1 MSSFSTFLTSKKR
14 SFIILETMKT
24 QINIKSFSLV
34 LALLVSIWGYAQD
47 SDKEQIKAERQS
59 KDLVYEANELLQ
71 KDDFISAEMEYRKA
85 ISKQKNNIVGV
96 YNLGNSYYQK
106 GNYGEALFR
115 HQEAANN
122 ATSKEEK
129 HRAFHNIGNVLMQN
143 KKCKEAVEAFKNALR
158 NNPNDEE
165 TRYNFALAK
174 ECAKQQDQDGGGDDE
189 KKDDESEDK
198 KDEEKDKKDQEKK
211 EDEKK
216 DNKDEEGEDDKKKGD
231 DEKDEDGKPKEEKKD
246 EGKGKEDNKQQKPK
260 PQPGKMSPQ
269 QIKNILE
276 AMNNQEQK
284 VQEKINAK
292 KQKGAKVRTE
302 KDW

>member
-1 MSSFSTFLTSKKR
+1 MKIYS
-14 SFIILETMKT
+14 II
-24 QINIKSFSLV
+24 
-34 LALLVSIWGYAQD
+34 LALLISAFGFSQD
-47 SDKEQIKAERQS
+47 FEKEQKKAAEKA
-59 KDLVYEANELLQ
+59 KDLIYEANSLLE
-71 KDDFISAEMEYRKA
+71 KDDFVSAEMEYRKA
-85 ISKQKNNIVGV
+85 ISKQKDNVAGA
-96 YNLGNSYYQK
+96 YNLAHSYYKK
-106 GNYGEALFR
+106 GSLDEALFR
-115 HQEAANN
+115 TQEAANN
-122 ATSKEEK
+122 AKTKEEK
-129 HRAFHNIGNVLMQN
+129 HRAYHNIGNILMQN

-158 NNPNDEE
+158 NNPSDEE

-174 ECAKQQDQDGGGDDE
+174 ECAEQQKDQDGGG
-189 KKDDESEDK
+189 EDN
-198 KDEEKDKKDQEKK
+198 K

-216 DNKDEEGEDDKKKGD
+216 EDQKDKEKDKENKDKEDKEKDKKEEEGDKDKKKGD

-246 EGKGKEDNKQQKPK
+246 DGKGDKEKPQQQPK

-292 KQKGAKVRTE
+292 KQKGAKVKTE

>member
-1 MSSFSTFLTSKKR
+1 MNKK
-14 SFIILETMKT
+14 
-24 QINIKSFSLV
+24 NIKILSTIV
-34 LALLVSIWGYAQD
+34 ALLVSVFGFTQD
-47 SDKEQIKAERQS
+47 FDKEQKKAQRES
-59 KDLVYEANELLQ
+59 KDLVYEANELLE
-71 KDDFISAEMEYRKA
+71 KDKFIAAEMEYRKA
-85 ISKQKNNIVGV
+85 ISKQKNNAVGA

-106 GNYGEALFR
+106 GNYSEALFR

-122 ATSKEEK
+122 ARTKEEK

-174 ECAKQQDQDGGGDDE
+174 ECAKQQQDQDGGGDDNKE
-189 KKDDESEDK
+189 DENKDDKKDEDKEKENKDKEQQEKDK
-198 KDEEKDKKDQEKK
+198 KDEEG
-211 EDEKK
+211 
-216 DNKDEEGEDDKKKGD
+216 EEDKKKGD
-231 DEKDEDGKPKEEKKD
+231 DEKDKEGEQKEDKNDDGKGDKE
-246 EGKGKEDNKQQKPK
+246 KQQKQPK

-292 KQKGAKVRTE
+292 KQKGARVKTE